1 MESAAV
7 PVGSQA
13 TARTFDDDNSDD
25 GVVAAIIEVYLYT
38 ICQKVEVAEV
48 AIYYM
53 EYIQGR
59 REYRELDP
67 GGSKYFG
74 YSPGTS

>member
-25 GVVAAIIEVYLYT
+25 DVVVAAIIEVYYLLHDRSMG
-38 ICQKVEVAEV
+38 IV
-48 AIYYM
+48 
-53 EYIQGR
+53 
-59 REYRELDP
+59 
-67 GGSKYFG
+67 GS
-74 YSPGTS
+74 

>member
-25 GVVAAIIEVYLYT
+25 GVVAAIIEVYYLLH
-38 ICQKVEVAEV
+38 
-48 AIYYM
+48 
-53 EYIQGR
+53 GR
-59 REYRELDP
+59 SMGMGIGLE
-67 GGSKYFG
+67 
-74 YSPGTS
+74 

>member
-25 GVVAAIIEVYLYT
+25 GGVMAAIIEVCCLLLLLPANKT
-38 ICQKVEVAEV
+38 SKTLSAKLLEK
-48 AIYYM
+48 
-53 EYIQGR
+53 
-59 REYRELDP
+59 REER
-67 GGSKYFG
+67 S
-74 YSPGTS
+74 SPLRFRGHRTLIFAAMR